1 MDNLKNEK
9 IESELYEILESAK
22 NLVSNSEH
30 YSGKIETIDYIQDK
44 LTEEQFQGYLF
55 GNIFKYLSRYNKKGQ
70 RYLDLNKGF
79 IYFLWLL
86 KSKFKNKE
94 KELEGN

>member
-55 GNIFKYLSRYNKKGQ
+55 GNVFKYLSRYNKKGQ
-70 RYLDLNKGF
+70 RYLGLNKGF

-86 KSKFKNKE
+86 QSKFKNKE

>member
-9 IESELYEILESAK
+9 IESELYKILESAK
-22 NLVSNSEH
+22 KLLLNSEH

-44 LTEEQFQGYLF
+44 LTDEQFQGYLF
-55 GNIFKYLSRYNKKGQ
+55 GNIFKYLSRYNKTGQ
-70 RYLDLNKGF
+70 KYEDLNKGF

-86 KSKFKNKE
+86 QSKFENKE
-94 KELEGN
+94 KGLEGN